1 MTGNDLPFAKESADN
16 IPQSSFNGSIKLENI
31 HANGTP
37 VYDIDVTAGI
47 MPRARMFANE
57 NIIGYIKLPGI
68 PSDCRIVKVS
78 GDSMSPVIRN
88 GDMIAVRELTNIKQ
102 IFWGQIYVVI
112 LDDYCMVKY
121 VRRHNDPDKVILR
134 SENPKYD
141 DMEIERAEIRDMMFV
156 QHILHVDTRM

>member
-1 MTGNDLPFAKESADN
+1 MVKIFTGL
-16 IPQSSFNGSIKLENI
+16 LW
-31 HANGTP
+31 
-37 VYDIDVTAGI
+37 GI
-47 MPRARMFANE
+47 LF
-57 NIIGYIKLPGI
+57 G
-68 PSDCRIVKVS
+68 VFFVS
-78 GDSMSPVIRN
+78 GLAFLAGRQIYYETSDSMSPVIRN
-88 GDMIAVRELTNIKQ
+88 GDMIAVRELSNIKQ

-121 VRRHNDPDKVILR
+121 VRRHSDPDKVILR